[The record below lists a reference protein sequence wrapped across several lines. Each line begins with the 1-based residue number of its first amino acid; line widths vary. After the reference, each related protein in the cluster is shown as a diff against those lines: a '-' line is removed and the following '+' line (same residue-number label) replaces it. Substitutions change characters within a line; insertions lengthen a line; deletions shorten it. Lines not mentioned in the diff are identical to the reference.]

1 MKIPSDIE
9 VYGDIQ
15 YRGKCATESAEQ
27 ATFFNQLTP
36 NLRRLAIHPKNE
48 GKRTHAQAARDKA
61 QGLNTGASDIIII
74 GAPTFICELKRRDHT
89 KSKIT
94 DAQIDFLLNAQAAGA
109 FACIALGYESAMLA
123 LDEWLLLKLD

>member
-9 VYGDIQ
+9 VYGDMS

-48 GKRTHAQAARDKA
+48 GKRTHAQVARDKA
-61 QGLNTGASDIIII
+61 QGLNTGASDIIIV
-74 GAPTFICELKRRDHT
+74 GAPTFVCELKRRDHN
-89 KSKIT
+89 KSTIT
-94 DAQIDFLLNAQAAGA
+94 QQQVDFLLNAQAAGA
-109 FACIALGYESAMLA
+109 FACIALGYEAAMLA
-123 LDEWLLLKLD
+123 LDKWLLFQFD